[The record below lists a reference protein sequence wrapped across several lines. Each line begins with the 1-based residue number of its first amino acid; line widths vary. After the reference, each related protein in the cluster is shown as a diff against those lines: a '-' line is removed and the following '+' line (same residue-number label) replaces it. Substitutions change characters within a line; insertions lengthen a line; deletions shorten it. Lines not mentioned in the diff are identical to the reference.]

1 MTAHT
6 VAYNVAAG
14 ATREAKETL
23 QRSQATLDTA
33 PQRHTL
39 PRLADVAESLSRA
52 GLAAA
57 HAELCTAALQRVVEL
72 AFIVDTD
79 GRPANVDLDG
89 RLLVPLPWGKSGY
102 LKWGLRRREAD
113 VLRAILQAR
122 QVPQQGR
129 PVPLFTYGE
138 DTRAWY
144 LNVADYPTEA
154 HAMAYVRQFG
164 IVSREYKLWLERAQE
179 AGRRQ
184 AQARQN
190 VARR

>member
-1 MTAHT
+1 MTT
-6 VAYNVAAG
+6 LAYAVP
-14 ATREAKETL
+14 REAQDTL
-23 QRSQATLDTA
+23 QRSRATQEA
-33 PQRHTL
+33 QPQRHTAPRTL
-39 PRLADVAESLSRA
+39 PSFADVAQSLSRA
-52 GLAAA
+52 GLASAR
-57 HAELCTAALQRVVEL
+57 AELCTAALQKVVEL
-72 AFIVDTD
+72 AFVVDTD
-79 GRPANVDLDG
+79 GRYANVDLDG
-89 RLLVPLPWGKSGY
+89 RLLFALPFGKSGHK
-102 LKWGLRRREAD
+102 LWGLRRREAD